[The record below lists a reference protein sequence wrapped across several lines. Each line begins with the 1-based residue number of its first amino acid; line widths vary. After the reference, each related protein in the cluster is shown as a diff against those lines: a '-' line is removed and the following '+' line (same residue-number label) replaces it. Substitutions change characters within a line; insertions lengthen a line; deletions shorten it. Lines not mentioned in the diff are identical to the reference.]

1 MTQETLLQSIIV
13 STWRVIWPW
22 KMQKPLFSQVVINI
36 NRLIIYQNVC
46 HNIPYWFVAHICN
59 YHNNN
64 LPEICKAVAVMQKI
78 TTLTYFRLMM
88 WCEYF
93 RYCIVSYTEGKII
106 QSVSISYIMS
116 QIKEIESETIIIFA

>member
-1 MTQETLLQSIIV
+1 MFVTTFPIDLLHIFVII
-13 STWRVIWPW
+13 
-22 KMQKPLFSQVVINI
+22 
-36 NRLIIYQNVC
+36 IITTYLK
-46 HNIPYWFVAHICN
+46 F
-59 YHNNN
+59 
-64 LPEICKAVAVMQKI
+64 CKAVTVMQKI

-88 WCEYF
+88 SCEYF

>member
-22 KMQKPLFSQVVINI
+22 KMQKPLFSQVVVNI

-59 YHNNN
+59 YHNSN
-64 LPEICKAVAVMQKI
+64 LPEILQSCYSYAKNYNP
-78 TTLTYFRLMM
+78 YFRLMM